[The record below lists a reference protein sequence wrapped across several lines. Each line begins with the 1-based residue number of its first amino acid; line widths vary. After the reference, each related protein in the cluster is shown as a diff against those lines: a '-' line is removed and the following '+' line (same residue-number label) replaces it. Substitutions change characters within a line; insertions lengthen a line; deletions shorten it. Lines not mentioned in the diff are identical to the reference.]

1 MKKRAAFI
9 LTISCLTLLALAGC
23 ATSSPGPQAWI
34 DYPLND
40 TSVPLAPLNITA
52 HASHADG
59 VAGIE
64 FSVEG
69 VQIAAVS
76 VSGRR
81 LEDASLEWSPPQA
94 GKYTIEV
101 RGVDSSGNAGG
112 YATSVINV
120 GGEKPTSTTTATPE
134 KILTTTIT
142 PTGTIGT
149 PTATYTP
156 TETQPTITNTPE
168 TPQPSSK
175 PNATAN
181 INANCRGGPS
191 TDYIVKANLL
201 LGQQA
206 DIEGRLAD
214 NSWLLIVPPGL
225 TSTCW
230 ISAFVVDVSGN
241 LGLVQVVEAPPPP
254 ITDTPTF
261 TPTTSAPDTI
271 PPNIHSAN
279 ISPDTIMKE
288 GPGCPSY
295 SRTTISTIIASDN
308 VGISYVSAN
317 WTLRDVS
324 NAVVASGSVNYS
336 HIDDQ
341 TFQGTFGPV
350 NYDGTMYINGVAV
363 DSAGNSTPFS
373 YQINVIACIE

>member
-9 LTISCLTLLALAGC
+9 LTISCITLLVLSGC

-40 TSVPLAPLNITA
+40 TNMPLASLNIIA

-64 FSVEG
+64 FSVDG

-81 LEDASLEWSPPQA
+81 LEDAALEWSPPQA

-101 RGVDSSGNAGG
+101 RGVDSSGNSGA
-112 YATSVINV
+112 YATSVVIV
-120 GGEKPTSTTTATPE
+120 GGEEPTFTTTATSE

-156 TETQPTITNTPE
+156 TKTQPTITNTPE
-168 TPQPSSK
+168 TPQPPSK

-181 INANCRGGPS
+181 INSNCRGGPS
-191 TDYIVKANLL
+191 TAYQVLTNLL
-201 LGQQA
+201 VGQQA

-214 NSWLLIVPPGL
+214 NSWLLIVPPGH

-230 ISAFVVDVSGN
+230 ISASVVNVGGN
-241 LGLVQVVEAPPPP
+241 LWLVPIVAAPPLP

-261 TPTTSAPDTI
+261 TPTTPAPDTT
-271 PPNIHSAN
+271 PPTIHSAN
-279 ISPDTIMKE
+279 ISPDTILKE

-295 SRTTISTIIASDN
+295 SRTSVSTINASDN

-317 WTLRDVS
+317 WTLRDVT
-324 NAVVASGSVNYS
+324 NAVVASGSVNYIQ
-336 HIDDQ
+336 IDEQ

-350 NYDGTMYINGVAV
+350 NYNGTIFINGVVV
-363 DSAGNSTPFS
+363 DSSGNSTPFS
-373 YQINVIACIE
+373 QQITVIACIE